1 MSHAIPAIL
10 EPSGQVRLLE
20 PVQVTVPTRVI
31 VTIPEPVVPATE
43 DETQL
48 GNTQSLL
55 KFLRENRLPVEA
67 RLSAEEID
75 AQIEAE
81 RNAWD

>member
-20 PVQVTVPTRVI
+20 SVRVAVPTRVL
-31 VTIPEPVVPATE
+31 VTIPGADGFTN
-43 DETQL
+43 DSKSALGDTQA
-48 GNTQSLL
+48 LL
-55 KFLRENRLPVEA
+55 KLLRENRLPQEA

-75 AQIEAE
+75 GQIEAE